1 MIEYICDK
9 QVEVRQAASF
19 GIGVM
24 AQFGGDNYS
33 TSLTGK
39 AMTNKLLDSHPHR
52 PLNILATSCEIVS
65 SNFSTR

>member
-24 AQFGGDNYS
+24 AQFGGDSYS

-39 AMTNKLLDSHPHR
+39 V
-52 PLNILATSCEIVS
+52 ISCHGV
-65 SNFSTR
+65 RGLGC